1 MKVTVMKT
9 FVIVPLMFAALVL
22 QGNTPVTLPL
32 PVFYEESDSGTG
44 PFTVRTDEPSSIR
57 YQQLFVGTDIA
68 VYGYTPP
75 AWLITKIRLS
85 GFAPYPDKVSP
96 LEISFSTTHHS
107 PSSLS
112 PVFAENIGP
121 NETLVFSGLITWV
134 PRPVH
139 VGGGYEIIFDQPFLY
154 VPSAGNLLMEVK
166 NFETFTFEDTPLPIE
181 FPLVRGPA
189 IRGLYAMDAH
199 AETGM
204 SLSSGLS
211 YFFTMTP
218 IPEPSIWALL
228 LSGTALVGLWRWR
241 TRIHFSQTRR

>member
-1 MKVTVMKT
+1 L
-9 FVIVPLMFAALVL
+9 FF
-22 QGNTPVTLPL
+22 
-32 PVFYEESDSGTG
+32 EELDSGTG
-44 PFTVRTDEPSSIR
+44 PFTVRTDDPSSIR

-75 AWLITKIRLS
+75 AWLITKIGLP
-85 GFAPYPDKVSP
+85 GVGTYPGKVSP
-96 LEISFSTTHHS
+96 QVEISFSTTHHS

-121 NETLVFSGLITWV
+121 DATLVFSGSITWV
-134 PRPVH
+134 PLPPH
-139 VGGGYEIIFDQPFLY
+139 HPEGGRYEIIFDQPFLY